1 MEIPILTLNKKLTKV
16 SFADGNGRVSRAFM
30 NWLLRLKGLCPI
42 YIDSENK
49 DDYLQALNKMDA
61 GDDNSDLQIIIIK
74 SIIRTM
80 AELHDSW
87 K

>member
-1 MEIPILTLNKKLTKV
+1 
-16 SFADGNGRVSRAFM
+16 M

-49 DDYLQALNKMDA
+49 DEYLEALNRMDA
-61 GDDNSDLQIIIIK
+61 GDDNSNLQIIIIK
-74 SIIRTM
+74 AIIKTM